1 MDKQDVAY
9 PLSNEMLLSL
19 KKEVN
24 SGTLTTQTNPED
36 STLSETSITKEQIV
50 RTVLP

>member
-1 MDKQDVAY
+1 MVY
-9 PLSNEMLLSL
+9 PLSKEMLLSL

-36 STLSETSITKEQIV
+36 NTLSEMSITKEQIV
-50 RTVLP
+50 LTVLP